1 MSEYLSVHNN
11 EAAYFTASANLNT
24 PHVAFLKNENQLRYT
39 KYSSNVL
46 ANAKYGQILASTG
59 TDVGSGTFSLFD
71 TFTSDDYETYNP
83 IAICIL
89 DRISSPVGKT
99 VFMSISYMDY
109 VGANWPFHEDG
120 TTMYWGCYDTNVNAE
135 VTDIRDNT
143 ITGELINTEAKQYIT
158 RTLDGNNVVNST
170 DAGKSAAFETC
181 WNFAPYCPT
190 QTWCLPSRLDFV
202 KYRTSADL
210 ANIINN
216 QLTSVYNVMG
226 YSSGA
231 YKDLWTCNESTKNYA
246 YIQRFGTHSYDI
258 GEQAKAKNSSYA
270 VRAVFYV

>member
-11 EAAYFTASANLNT
+11 EAAYFTASANLKT
-24 PHVAFLKNENQLRYT
+24 PHVAFLKNENKLRYT

-46 ANAKYGQILASTG
+46 ANAKYGQILATNG
-59 TDVGSGTFSLFD
+59 GNPGEGTFTLFD
-71 TFTSDDYETYNP
+71 TFTSDELESYSP
-83 IAICIL
+83 VAICIL

-99 VFMSISYMDY
+99 VFMSVSYTDYRYMISSFN
-109 VGANWPFHEDG
+109 ADG
-120 TTMYWGCYDTNVNAE
+120 IGTYWGCYGTNVNDE
-135 VTDIRDNT
+135 VPDVRDNT

-158 RTLDGNNVVNST
+158 RTFDGNSITNST

-181 WNFAPYCPT
+181 WNFSPYGPT

-202 KYRTSADL
+202 KYRASADL
-210 ANIINN
+210 ANVINN
-216 QLTSVYNVMG
+216 QLTSIFNVMNL
-226 YSSGA
+226 SDAA

-258 GEQAKAKNSSYA
+258 GEQTKAKNSSYA